1 MSNTPETQSDL
12 TTREDVH
19 AVVQAFYHDI
29 AEDPSIGA
37 FFDDV
42 DMQAHVPKL
51 VDFWCSV
58 VFQTGTYRG
67 RPFDAHAALDGLNAE
82 HFAQWLDRFE
92 ATVDARFAGPNA
104 EQMKGRAR
112 HIATIF
118 QSKLDVLRDED
129 VAERFG

>member
-1 MSNTPETQSDL
+1 MENASESHSDL
-12 TTREDVH
+12 TTREDVRT
-19 AVVQAFYHDI
+19 VVQAFYHDI

-67 RPFDAHAALDGLNAE
+67 RPFHAHAALNGLNAD
-82 HFAQWLDRFE
+82 HFTRWLDRFE
-92 ATVDARFAGPNA
+92 SIIDERFAGPNA
-104 EQMKGRAR
+104 EQMKSRAR

-118 QSKLDVLRDED
+118 QSKLGVLRDED